1 MPAAVWMVVIA
12 GALIVSIGMGVR
24 QTFGLF
30 LSPMAVDL
38 GFGRETFG
46 FALAI
51 QQIMWGAFQ
60 PVMGAIADRFGSA
73 RVVVLGL
80 VGYIVGLLVM
90 SQTQAAWQ
98 LDLGVGYLV
107 GFALSGTTFAV
118 VLGAVGRVVAPEKRS
133 MAFGLATAGGSF
145 GQFVMAPVGQQLI
158 AKMGWSSALLVMA
171 TIVALT
177 IPLAYVLRGRAA
189 GPVAGQRDQTL
200 VEAVREAAGH
210 SGFWYLTVGFFVCG
224 FQVVFIAVHLPAYV
238 GDLGLPATVGATALA
253 LIGFFN
259 IIGSWGCGMLGNKG
273 SKKYLLS
280 GLYVLRSA
288 VTIAFLFASKT
299 DMVIYLFASAM
310 GLLWLGTVPL
320 TSGLVAQIFGIRYMA
335 TLFGIVFF
343 SHQLGSFL
351 GAWLGGRLF
360 DLTGS
365 YDLMWWISVALGIAA
380 GLLHLPIADKPVI
393 RQQPQAA

>member
-1 MPAAVWMVVIA
+1 MPAAVWMVVVA
-12 GALIVSIGMGVR
+12 GALVVSIGMGVR

-60 PVMGAIADRFGSA
+60 PVMGAVADRYGSG
-73 RVVVLGL
+73 RVVVIGL
-80 VGYIVGLLVM
+80 VGYVIGLLVM
-90 SQTQAAWQ
+90 SETAASWHLQ
-98 LDLGVGYLV
+98 LGVGYLV

-118 VLGAVGRVVAPEKRS
+118 VLGAVGRVVAPEKRGL
-133 MAFGLATAGGSF
+133 AFGLATAGGSF
-145 GQFVMAPVGQQLI
+145 GQFIMAPVGQQLI
-158 AKMGWSSALLVMA
+158 AWAGWRESLLIMA
-171 TIVALT
+171 FFIALT
-177 IPLAYVLRGRAA
+177 LPLAYALRGRAA
-189 GPVAGQRDQTL
+189 ALPAGQREQTL
-200 VEAVREAAGH
+200 TEAVREAAGH
-210 SGFWYLTVGFFVCG
+210 SGFWYLTLGFFVCG

-238 GDLGLPATVGATALA
+238 GDLGLPAAVGAMALA

-259 IIGSWGCGMLGNKG
+259 IIGSWGCGVLGNKR

-280 GLYVLRSA
+280 LLYVLRSV
-288 VTIAFLFASKT
+288 VTVAFLFAPKT
-299 DMVIYLFASAM
+299 DWVIYAFASAM

-320 TSGLVAQIFGIRYMA
+320 TSGLVAQIFGVRYMA

-343 SHQLGSFL
+343 SHQVGSFL

-360 DLTGS
+360 DMTGS

-380 GLLHLPIADKPVI
+380 GILHLPIADKPVE
-393 RQQPQAA
+393 RLKVQPA

>member
-60 PVMGAIADRFGSA
+60 PVMGAVADRFGSA

-80 VGYIVGLLVM
+80 VGYIVGLVVM
-90 SQTQAAWQ
+90 SQTAAAWQ
-98 LDLGVGYLV
+98 LELGVGYLV

-158 AKMGWSSALLVMA
+158 ARMGWNSALLIMA
-171 TIVALT
+171 AIVALT
-177 IPLAYVLRGRAA
+177 VPLAYVLRGRAA
-189 GPVAGQRDQTL
+189 GPVAGQHNQTL
-200 VEAVREAAGH
+200 AEAVREASGH
-210 SGFWYLTVGFFVCG
+210 SGFWYLTAGFFVCG
-224 FQVVFIAVHLPAYV
+224 FQVVFIAVHLPAYI
-238 GDLGLPATVGATALA
+238 GDLGLSASVGAAALA

-259 IIGSWGCGMLGNKG
+259 IIGSWGCGMLGARR

-280 GLYVLRSA
+280 GLYVLRSV
-288 VTIAFLFASKT
+288 VTVAFLFAPKT

-343 SHQLGSFL
+343 SHQMGSFL

-365 YDLMWWISVALGIAA
+365 YDMMWWISVALGIAA
-380 GLLHLPIADKPVI
+380 GILHLPIADKPVA
-393 RQQPQAA
+393 RPAAQAA